1 MLPEKQR
8 RKVNSTIKSNPPL
21 HHNSSE
27 RAWIGA
33 GTLPSTKALER
44 WHKQS
49 KHGDDAPKFRM
60 GMRSPTIIILE
71 TFRLKEKVKN
81 GERIPNKTSPRIFA

>member
-1 MLPEKQR
+1 
-8 RKVNSTIKSNPPL
+8 
-21 HHNSSE
+21 
-27 RAWIGA
+27 
-33 GTLPSTKALER
+33 
-44 WHKQS
+44 
-49 KHGDDAPKFRM
+49 M